1 MREDIRSLAV
11 SNVLSH
17 HKREQVVALGK
28 LGWSLRRI
36 EAEVHIRRETISAY
50 LKAAGVPVRPPGG
63 WGKRPP
69 APKPANEAPTDFL
82 AVTRAKE
89 RPSPSACEPY
99 REWIETALAKG
110 RNAKAIWQ
118 DLIDDHGF
126 RGGYTGV
133 RRFVRKLRGQT
144 SLEARAVIVTP
155 PGEEMQVDYGS
166 GPLVRDPRT
175 GHYRRTRMFVLT
187 LGCSRKS
194 IRLLTFQSSARQW
207 AELHE
212 IAFRRLGGITRTIVL
227 DNLREGVLQ
236 PDIYDPELN
245 TTYREL
251 LAHYGVT
258 ALPCR
263 VRDAD
268 RKGKVERAVGHAKG
282 TPLKGQRFESLEEAQ
297 VYLDR
302 WERNWADTR
311 IHGTTKRQVAVMF
324 AEEKP
329 HLLALPVEPFRFF
342 HRGQR
347 TVHFDGCVE
356 VEAAYY
362 GAPPGWIG
370 RRIPVQW
377 DERCVR
383 LLHPTT
389 GELLREHPRQPRGQ
403 HRLLAEDHP
412 VRTPPTTVLL
422 LKRCQQAGPN
432 IGTLAK
438 QMFADSGPVAIRRIQ
453 GLLWLAKQHGAA
465 LADDGCAAAL
475 ETGVTS
481 NPYRFVR
488 RWLERKPSLTLRQ
501 IDPIIRQ
508 LSLYRD
514 YIDRKTQEPSS

>member
-1 MREDIRSLAV
+1 MSQ
-11 SNVLSH
+11 

-69 APKPANEAPTDFL
+69 APKPANEAPTDFV
-82 AVTRAKE
+82 AVTRAKD

-99 REWIETALAKG
+99 RELIETALAKG

-133 RRFVRKLRGQT
+133 RRFVGKLRGQT
-144 SLEARAVIVTP
+144 SPETRAVIVTG
-155 PGEEMQVDYGS
+155 PGEEAQVDYGA
-166 GPLVRDPRT
+166 GPQVRDPRT
-175 GHYRRTRMFVLT
+175 GRYRRTRMFVLT

-194 IRLLTFQSSARQW
+194 VRLLTFQSSARQW

-212 IAFRRLGGITRTIVL
+212 FAFRRLGGVTRTIVL
-227 DNLREGVLQ
+227 DNLPEGVLQ

-245 TTYREL
+245 ATYREL
-251 LAHYGVT
+251 LAHYGAT

-268 RKGKVERAVGHAKG
+268 RKGKVERAVGHAKE
-282 TPLKGQRFESLEEAQ
+282 TPLKGQRFDSLEEAQ
-297 VYLDR
+297 AYLDR

-311 IHGTTKRQVAVMF
+311 IHGTTKRQVAAMF

-329 HLLALPVEPFRFF
+329 YLLPLPIEPFRFF

-356 VEAAYY
+356 IEAAYY

-403 HRLLAEDHP
+403 HRILEDDQP
-412 VRTPPTTVLL
+412 ARTPRTTALL
-422 LKRCQQAGPN
+422 LTRCEQAGAN
-432 IGTLAK
+432 IGALAK
-438 QMFADSGPVAIRRIQ
+438 QMFAGDGAVAIRRIQ
-453 GLLWLAKQHGAA
+453 GLLWLAKRHGAA

-475 ETGVTS
+475 EIGVVS

-488 RWLERKPSLTLRQ
+488 RWLERKPRLTLRQ

-514 YIDRKTQEPSS
+514 YIDRKTQEPFS